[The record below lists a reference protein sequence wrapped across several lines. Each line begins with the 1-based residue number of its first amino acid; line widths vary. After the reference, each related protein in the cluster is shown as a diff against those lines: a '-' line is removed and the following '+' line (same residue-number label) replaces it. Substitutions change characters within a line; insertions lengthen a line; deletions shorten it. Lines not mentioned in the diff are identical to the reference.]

1 MNYLKYKKLIESKGI
16 ELFDHE
22 YRISYHNITNM
33 RRIYT
38 EQTGGGSKSL
48 YKTLKSK
55 DSNNLLNI
63 VKMSISDTNCLI
75 SLLT

>member
-1 MNYLKYKKLIESKGI
+1 MNFLKYKKLIESKGI

-33 RRIYT
+33 RRISA
-38 EQTGGGSKSL
+38 EQTGGGSL
-48 YKTLKSK
+48 YKTLKNK

-75 SLLT
+75 SLLA

>member
-33 RRIYT
+33 RRISS
-38 EQTGGGSKSL
+38 EQTGGGSL
-48 YKTLKSK
+48 YKILKHK
-55 DSNNLLNI
+55 DSDNLLNI

-75 SLLT
+75 SLLA